1 MLNDQQLVTQIRLC
15 GLNRRK
21 AQKLI
26 YDEFFDRARRICDD
40 YISDSQELITVIN
53 EGFLNVYRY
62 IHRFSITNGDVY
74 GSFSIWLD
82 KMVFCA
88 VVSHF
93 RQLLELTEFLET
105 DTTALLII
113 SEFKKEYPA
122 IQPADFL
129 QQYRKIT
136 ASCRIVMEL
145 HQKYDMHPEELS
157 ISLGISVPMAQ
168 QLLTDA
174 DKEVK
179 ALINT
184 IREGKSA
191 TTACIN

>member
-1 MLNDQQLVTQIRLC
+1 MLNHQQLVTQIRLC

-62 IHRFSITNGDVY
+62 IHRFNITKGDVY
-74 GSFSIWLD
+74 GSFCVWLD

-105 DTTALLII
+105 DTTALIII
-113 SEFKKEYPA
+113 SEFKKVYPA

-136 ASCRIVMEL
+136 ASFRIVIVL
-145 HQKYDMHPEELS
+145 HQKYNMQPEELA
-157 ISLGISVPMAQ
+157 ISLGISIPMAQ
-168 QLLTDA
+168 QLLTEA
-174 DKEVK
+174 DKEIK
-179 ALINT
+179 ALFNT
-184 IREGKSA
+184 IKEEKSA
-191 TTACIN
+191 AACIN